1 MEREHPL
8 HYQMQPRSPPKAPGL
23 FMDEPP
29 YYQGTRLDSITDQQF
44 QNRPPHTS
52 KREDEEQ
59 IVFDGASLV
68 NGPQT
73 FSTGRDLSGGR

>member
-1 MEREHPL
+1 
-8 HYQMQPRSPPKAPGL
+8 
-23 FMDEPP
+23 MDEPP

-73 FSTGRDLSGGR
+73 FSTGRET

>member
-1 MEREHPL
+1 
-8 HYQMQPRSPPKAPGL
+8 
-23 FMDEPP
+23 MDELS
-29 YYQGTRLDSITDQQF
+29 YHHGTRMDSITDQQF
-44 QNRPPHTS
+44 HNRLPHAS

-73 FSTGRDLSGGR
+73 FSTGRETSDARQLQLHD